1 MARELSYN
9 QMVERSII
17 KKHTENLYG
26 IRLLKP
32 ARITSL
38 LMTAIK

>member
-17 KKHTENLYG
+17 KHTENLYG